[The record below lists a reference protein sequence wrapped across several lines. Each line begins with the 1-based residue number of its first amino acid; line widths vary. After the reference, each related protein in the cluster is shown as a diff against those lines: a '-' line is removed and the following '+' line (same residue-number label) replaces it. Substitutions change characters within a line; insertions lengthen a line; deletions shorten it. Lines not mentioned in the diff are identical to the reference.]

1 MSQDRDDIKDQM
13 KNVYYLED
21 MDFSNDG
28 TLVGFKKIKNN
39 RPTLVMVYAD
49 WCPHCV
55 HFKPEVQKISDEMN
69 NETGKVNIAA
79 IRADG
84 KFSEEEKML
93 GKRVKDIFG
102 DKGFRGF
109 PHVSFFDKNGK
120 FKANFE
126 DERSAKAL
134 KKFIENNL

>member
-1 MSQDRDDIKDQM
+1 MSEDRDDIKKQL

-21 MDFSNDG
+21 MDISKDG
-28 TLVGFKKIKNN
+28 IITGFGKLKNN
-39 RPTLVMVYAD
+39 KPTLVMVYAD

-55 HFKPEVQKISDEMN
+55 HFKPEVQKIADEMN
-69 NETGKVNIAA
+69 TKEGKANIAA

-93 GKRVKDIFG
+93 AKRVRDIFG

-109 PHVSFFDKNGK
+109 PHVSFFDKDGK

-126 DERSAKAL
+126 DERTAEAL
-134 KKFIENNL
+134 KKFIESNL